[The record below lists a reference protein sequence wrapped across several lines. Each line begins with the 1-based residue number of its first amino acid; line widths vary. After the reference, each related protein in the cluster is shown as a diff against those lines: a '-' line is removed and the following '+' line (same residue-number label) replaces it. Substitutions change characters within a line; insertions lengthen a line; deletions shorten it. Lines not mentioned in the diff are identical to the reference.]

1 MSKFISGLFPD
12 RVEAERAVDA
22 LEDLGYAQN
31 DISVIMNENTRERDF
46 RSGALAAEAHDTHVA
61 ANVGIGA
68 SFGGTLGAII
78 AGVTAT
84 GAIVATGGLA
94 VPFIAGPIAAML
106 AGAGAGG
113 LAGGLVGMLTAIGVP
128 ENHVTEYESEL
139 NRGGIVVGVNARPGD
154 EATVSRILIHHEYP
168 ALDSAQRD
176 LTRSDYATRGGSRTD
191 YATGSLGDGYR
202 PDETPIAYPS
212 AGRDDLPR
220 GGDVPTR
227 RV

>member
-22 LEDLGYAQN
+22 LKDLGYAQN
-31 DISVIMNENTRERDF
+31 DISVIMNETTRERDF
-46 RSGALAAEAHDTHVA
+46 RNGAVAAEAHDTHVA

-94 VPFIAGPIAAML
+94 VPFIAGPIA
-106 AGAGAGG
+106 
-113 LAGGLVGMLTAIGVP
+113 TQ
-128 ENHVTEYESEL
+128 YESEL

-154 EATVSRILIHHEYP
+154 EAAVSRILIHHEYP

-176 LTRSDYATRGGSRTD
+176 LTRSDYATRGGSRAD

-212 AGRDDLPR
+212 AGRDDLPL